1 MAKPRAQFLN
11 EYTYLA
17 SRLEEERLTTERTG
31 ELSLGAIAT
40 AEVTHAY
47 AVQAMSRSNGS
58 IRGKLEAIS
67 MVALRNAGADEP
79 GELTLKT

>member
-11 EYTYLA
+11 EYAYSA
-17 SRLEEERLTTERTG
+17 SRLEEERVSAERTG

-47 AVQAMSRSNGS
+47 AIQAMSRSNGS
-58 IRGKLEAIS
+58 IRGKLEVIS
-67 MVALRNAGADEP
+67 MLALRSAGADGS
-79 GELTLKT
+79 GELTLTT